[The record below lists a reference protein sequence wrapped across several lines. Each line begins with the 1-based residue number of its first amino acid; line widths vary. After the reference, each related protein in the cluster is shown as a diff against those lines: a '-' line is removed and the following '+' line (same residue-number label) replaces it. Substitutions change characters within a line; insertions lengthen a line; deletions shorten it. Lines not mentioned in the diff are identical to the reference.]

1 MKKIFAFALAALT
14 LFATSCVKDK
24 MYSGVTF
31 AKVENTVAY
40 SINDKVEVVAE
51 LEALVEIKSAKLF
64 YKGGNDASY
73 KGVDMLAGTGRLYMG
88 TIPGYDKDIEVS
100 YYIVAETDVIT
111 ESKKFTYTVGQ
122 VPVDYTGLV
131 LNELNGN
138 DKFIELYNGGDHDIF
153 IGGITMF
160 KDGGSDAKW
169 TAPEEN
175 LAKGAYL
182 LLYSEDV
189 TGSGGAQEGY
199 PEKYTF
205 HSGLS
210 AKKSVRIHIT
220 KPDGTTIIDDFNL
233 DNSGGTKYTGSFG
246 RNADGG
252 WYHQTTKTP
261 NAVNVDG
268 TEKLTMIK

>member
-31 AKVENTVAY
+31 SNVENTAAY
-40 SINDKVEVVAE
+40 TIDDKVTVTAN
-51 LEALVEIKSAKLF
+51 LSALVEIQSAKLF
-64 YKGGNDASY
+64 YKGGTEEY
-73 KGVDMLAGTGRLYMG
+73 KSVDMLAGTGTLYTG
-88 TIPGYDKDIEVS
+88 EIPGYAKDVVVS
-100 YYIVAETDVIT
+100 YYISATTDKVS
-111 ESKKFTYTVGQ
+111 ESKVFTYTVGK
-122 VPVDYTGLV
+122 VPVDYTGII

-138 DKFIELYNGGDHDIF
+138 DKFIEIYNGSKKDIF

-160 KDGGSDAKW
+160 KDGGTSSTW
-169 TAPEEN
+169 TAPDEY
-175 LAKGAYL
+175 LAAGAYL

-189 TGSGGAQEGY
+189 TGGGGAQEGY
-199 PEKYTF
+199 PAKYTF

-233 DNSGGTKYTGSFG
+233 DNSLGTKYAGSFG
-246 RNADGG
+246 RNADGD
-252 WYHQTTKTP
+252 WYHQTTPTP
-261 NAVNVDG
+261 KAVNVDG
-268 TEKLTMIK
+268 TDKLTMIK